1 MISFTVMHINLV
13 LSKSAEE
20 VNDVKMSFLH
30 LCSFNKLACLSIMQK
45 YFEILILA
53 SHHRVTQEGGAI
65 NSKLCP
71 L

>member
-1 MISFTVMHINLV
+1 MHINLV

-20 VNDVKMSFLH
+20 VNVKISFLP

-45 YFEILILA
+45 SLKILTSG
-53 SHHRVTQEGGAI
+53 SHHCVTQGGVR